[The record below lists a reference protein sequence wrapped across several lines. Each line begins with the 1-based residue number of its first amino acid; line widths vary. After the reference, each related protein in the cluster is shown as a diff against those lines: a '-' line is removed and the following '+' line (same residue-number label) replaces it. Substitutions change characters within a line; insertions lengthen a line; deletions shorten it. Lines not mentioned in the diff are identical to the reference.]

1 MVQISDAVGPDCK
14 NARGDVYTVQGLL
27 NQNLG
32 SMPSIKRLVEDG
44 WYGPKTGGA
53 IHAFQFNVLGSPAAS
68 GIVEPWSMTLMNL
81 SFMASYNPVPE
92 PPEAVPPMIARDS
105 GIRDYISAARALDC
119 EAAAVEAVAITE
131 THRAAFDSQ
140 GRPTILFERHKF
152 YKYTNGAHAATHP
165 DLCNAVAGG
174 YGSTS
179 SQYDRLERA
188 KALNEE
194 AALKSASWGKFQIMG
209 FNHSPAGY
217 ATVYIMV
224 EAMKRSEQD
233 HFEAFVKFVK
243 ADDRLLRAIRQK
255 DWATF
260 ALVYNGENY
269 ADNQYDT
276 KMKRH
281 YEAALARNSEL

>member
-1 MVQISDAVGPDCK
+1 MLQISDAVGPDCK
-14 NARGDVYTVQGLL
+14 NARGDVYSVQSLL
-27 NQNLG
+27 NLNLAA
-32 SMPSIKRLVEDG
+32 MPSIKRLVEDG

-81 SFMASYNPVPE
+81 SYLASISPVPE
-92 PPEAVPPMIARDS
+92 PPDTVPPMLARDS

-131 THRAAFDSQ
+131 TRSAAFDSQ

-179 SQYDRLERA
+179 SQYDRLARA

-209 FNHSPAGY
+209 FRHPEAGY
-217 ATVYIMV
+217 ATVFTMV

-260 ALVYNGENY
+260 ARIYNGEKY
-269 ADNQYDT
+269 AENQYDT
-276 KMKRH
+276 KMKQY
-281 YEAALARNSEL
+281 YEVAVARNADP